1 VNGLPALPIRQV
13 LESVYAAPQLDPAA
27 MAVAAAMGFKSVI
40 NNRPDFEH
48 GPGQPANADIAAAAE
63 AAGLSYCFL
72 PVSGSWQSPE
82 QIGELARLL
91 DEMPKPILLFC
102 RSGARSAR
110 MALAVQA
117 QL

>member
-1 VNGLPALPIRQV
+1 MNALPVRQV

-27 MAVAAAMGFKSVI
+27 MAVASAMGFRSVI

-72 PVSGSWQSPE
+72 PVGSGYQSPE
-82 QIGELARLL
+82 QIAELARLL

-102 RSGARSAR
+102 RSGARSTR
-110 MALAVQA
+110 LALAVEGQR
-117 QL
+117 